1 MFLFIDNYDSF
12 SFNIVQYLR
21 QTGREP
27 LVLTNDNP
35 RLLDLATDPKLEAVV
50 ISPGP
55 SSPDKAG
62 YCLEF
67 LERLPHRVPVLGIC
81 LGHQCLGLHAG
92 CPVQRGPR
100 VMHGK
105 TSRLEHDGTGLFRG
119 IASPMTVGRYHSLV
133 VKCPDDHPLLEVT
146 SRDEDGEVMSMRFKD
161 RPWAGVQFH
170 PESILTPEGLRL
182 IANFPKA
189 ILRGMTMASILDTL
203 ADGRDLTQ
211 EQAEQSFAALM
222 DGKMTPAQA
231 GAFLLTLR
239 AKGESATE
247 IAAAVSCALER
258 SKPVRG
264 IAGDYVDIVG
274 TGGDGKKSFNCSTA
288 TAIVMAALGFRVVKH
303 GNRAVSSSS
312 GAADVLDWRSPHF
325 VYRPEGCPGM
335 KLMLTSPSLSADIAS
350 RFSDRSWAAYP
361 LMAETYAHW
370 LRSVKGNG
378 EVINLSM
385 NYESFGEHQGA
396 ETGIFEFMH
405 ALPDQI
411 LSDPEF
417 DFLTVSEAADRYGA
431 YAALDVPYPMSR
443 AGDLAPWLGNDM
455 QKDAF
460 RALCECQGLVDYLN
474 DEELTGIWRKL
485 QTSDHLYY
493 MGTIRTSDGNAYP
506 ALSPY
511 GTPLEAYTNFMNILA
526 DLRIRLVAKS
536 NQ

>member
-35 RLLDLATDPKLEAVV
+35 RLLDLATDPELEAVV

-211 EQAEQSFAALM
+211 EQAEQAFAALM

-312 GAADVLDWRSPHF
+312 GAADVLESLGYPLTLDAEGVRDSVQRSGFAFQFAPHF
-325 VYRPEGCPGM
+325 HPCFKNIGPIRRELGVRSLFNLLGPLINPSRPTHM
-335 KLMLTSPSLSADIAS
+335 MLGVAKPELVPVIAEVLAQGGYKRAIVLCGAGGYDEATTFGPATACS
-350 RFSDRSWAAYP
+350 VTNGVIEPMEIDPQALGFEAPASED
-361 LMAETYAHW
+361 E
-370 LRSVKGNG
+370 LRV
-378 EVINLSM
+378 E
-385 NYESFGEHQGA
+385 
-396 ETGIFEFMH
+396 
-405 ALPDQI
+405 
-411 LSDPEF
+411 
-417 DFLTVSEAADRYGA
+417 
-431 YAALDVPYPMSR
+431 
-443 AGDLAPWLGNDM
+443 
-455 QKDAF
+455 
-460 RALCECQGLVDYLN
+460 
-474 DEELTGIWRKL
+474 
-485 QTSDHLYY
+485 
-493 MGTIRTSDGNAYP
+493 
-506 ALSPY
+506 
-511 GTPLEAYTNFMNILA
+511 TPLEARRVLLDVLA
-526 DLRIRLVAKS
+526 GRGPKAMTEMVALNVALCISIFEPDTDRMTCVRRARRALAEGVGLHIVNSWKKS
-536 NQ
+536 